1 MEKTILTFSEALEFT
16 GLSRAQLYRLT
27 SRKEIP
33 HSKPGGKLIY
43 FLKKDLE
50 SYMMSKY
57 DSYGKDL

>member
-1 MEKTILTFSEALEFT
+1 MEKTILTFRQAMEFT

-27 SRKEIP
+27 SLKEIP

-50 SYMMSKY
+50 NYMMSKY
-57 DSYGKDL
+57 DGHGKGL